1 MNQLEQQTFCA
12 GKLRLGKDLVLS
24 QVVCLD
30 NDQLQLKP
38 DGCPF
43 TYRVSELASYY
54 VVGTIMGTSN
64 IGVTIVTIPSTLD
77 DFHQL

>member
-38 DGCPF
+38 DGWPF

-54 VVGTIMGTSN
+54 VVGTILGTSN